1 MPRQCKA
8 LSICHNS
15 NYEAKEVIKPWLV
28 DVTMESKRPSD
39 GMCKAWTKHKEK
51 YGNGNFVPIL
61 VNLER
66 EECKSLQGR
75 GASWLEVERVSHGS
89 LSNWSEVPLGLVN
102 CSLFDYI
109 DGLNLS

>member
-1 MPRQCKA
+1 
-8 LSICHNS
+8 
-15 NYEAKEVIKPWLV
+15 
-28 DVTMESKRPSD
+28 MESKRPYD

-75 GASWLEVERVSHGS
+75 GAS
-89 LSNWSEVPLGLVN
+89 
-102 CSLFDYI
+102 
-109 DGLNLS
+109 